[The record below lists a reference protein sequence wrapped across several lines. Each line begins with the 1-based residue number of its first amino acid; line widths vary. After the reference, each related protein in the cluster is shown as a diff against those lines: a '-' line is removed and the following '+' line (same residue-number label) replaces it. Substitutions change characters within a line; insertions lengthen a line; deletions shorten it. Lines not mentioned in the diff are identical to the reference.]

1 MKFTSS
7 ALAQSL
13 ADYLAPYFPGVS
25 FYTDPNQQGTK
36 LPCMFLQNRGGEIKL
51 RQAGRW
57 LRTIRL
63 DLVYL
68 LAYNL
73 PDLQSQYAA
82 AAETL
87 DEIMELF
94 PYVYAGQSAPLRTY
108 NRLHDI
114 EPDALHYKFDLQ
126 VWVTKDLADPTMQ
139 DLTINLEVI
148 EYGEKHRKEYG
159 EE

>member
-1 MKFTSS
+1 MKFTAS

-13 ADYLAPYFPGVS
+13 ADYLASYFPGVS
-25 FYTDPNQQGTK
+25 FYADPNQQGTK
-36 LPCMFLQNRGGEIKL
+36 LPCMFLQNRGGDTKL
-51 RQAGRW
+51 RQSGRW

-68 LAYNL
+68 LEYNR
-73 PDLQSQYAA
+73 PDLQSEYIA

-94 PYVYAGQSAPLRTY
+94 PYVCEGKSTLLRTY
-108 NRLHDI
+108 NRSYEI

-126 VWVTKDLADPTMQ
+126 VWVIKDLTDPFMQ
-139 DLTINLEVI
+139 ELTTNLEVI
-148 EYGEKHRKEYG
+148 EYGE
-159 EE
+159 

>member
-1 MKFTSS
+1 MKFTAS

-25 FYTDPNQQGTK
+25 FYADPNQQGTK
-36 LPCMFLQNRGGEIKL
+36 LPCMFLQNRGGETKL

-68 LAYNL
+68 LEYNL
-73 PDLQSQYAA
+73 PDLQSQYIA

-94 PYVYAGQSAPLRTY
+94 SYVYEDQQTLLRTY
-108 NRLHDI
+108 QRHYEI

-126 VWVTKDLADPTMQ
+126 VWVTKDLADPAMQ

-148 EYGEKHRKEYG
+148 DYGEKNGNEQN
-159 EE
+159 

>member
-1 MKFTSS
+1 MKF
-7 ALAQSL
+7 L
-13 ADYLAPYFPGVS
+13 FINGVNLNM
-25 FYTDPNQQGTK
+25 TGVREK
-36 LPCMFLQNRGGEIKL
+36 G
-51 RQAGRW
+51 
-57 LRTIRL
+57 
-63 DLVYL
+63 VYG
-68 LAYNL
+68 
-73 PDLQSQYAA
+73 
-82 AAETL
+82 AETL

-114 EPDALHYKFDLQ
+114 EPDALHYKFALQ

>member
-1 MKFTSS
+1 MNFTIS

-25 FYTDPNQQGTK
+25 FYANPNQQGTK
-36 LPCMFLQNRGGEIKL
+36 LPCMFLQNRGGEIRL

-57 LRTIRL
+57 LKTVRL

-68 LAYNL
+68 LAYNR
-73 PDLQSQYAA
+73 PDLQSEYEA

-94 PYVYAGQSAPLRTY
+94 PYVCAGRKTLLRTH
-108 NRLHDI
+108 NRTYDI

-126 VWVTKDLADPTMQ
+126 LWVTKAMAEPFMQ
-139 DLTINLEVI
+139 DLTTNLEVI
-148 EYGEKHRKEYG
+148 EYGEKYG
-159 EE
+159 KKQKQ